1 MYVKHCKPFIKD
13 DMATHESQKN
23 KKVLALNI
31 LCHGHN
37 ARISWGRQDQK
48 HIFNLVHMARQ
59 FYIYIKVK
67 KKKKGQIEMQD

>member
-1 MYVKHCKPFIKD
+1 M
-13 DMATHESQKN
+13 
-23 KKVLALNI
+23 LALKI
-31 LCHGHN
+31 MCHGHN

-67 KKKKGQIEMQD
+67 KKKEKGQIEMQD